1 VLTLTKPL
9 VSELAT
15 PNEPDKDLMNAD
27 LSARLEAETREP
39 LKDLKKEVSQ

>member
-1 VLTLTKPL
+1 VLKLLAKPL

-27 LSARLEAETREP
+27 LSTRLEAEARES
-39 LKDLKKEVSQ
+39 LRDL